1 MSEFQEY
8 NEMET
13 PRQGW
18 VTVDGKVYG
27 TADPEMLQ
35 SAKDN
40 ARTKACDCGQ
50 LYDAV
55 SENNIDMVKEILCWD
70 DKSTE
75 KVEFRKWY
83 VNEKS
88 WNDWRCLHASSEAGF
103 FEITRMLIE
112 CGAEINALNNVKYT
126 ALHLGMATKT
136 SYFCFSKQFYENIM
150 SRFK

>member
-1 MSEFQEY
+1 MSEFQEVQK
-8 NEMET
+8 MEG

-18 VTVDGKVYG
+18 VTVDGRVYG

-40 ARTKACDCGQ
+40 ARSEAFKCGQ

-55 SENNIDMVKEILCWD
+55 SENDSEKVKEILCWE

-75 KVEFRKWY
+75 KEEFRKWY

-88 WNDWRCLHASSEAGF
+88 WNDWRCLHASAEAGF
-103 FEITRMLIE
+103 FELTQMLIE

-126 ALHLGMATKT
+126 ALHLG
-136 SYFCFSKQFYENIM
+136 N
-150 SRFK
+150 RH